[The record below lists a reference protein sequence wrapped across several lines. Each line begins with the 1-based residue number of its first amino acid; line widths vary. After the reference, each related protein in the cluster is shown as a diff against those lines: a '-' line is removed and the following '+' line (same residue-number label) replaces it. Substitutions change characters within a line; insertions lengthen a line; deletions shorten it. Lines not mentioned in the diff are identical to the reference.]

1 MCAISIKI
9 PIELLDTKIE
19 ELELPATLKQS
30 NCKIFIKAPFRKAKS
45 HNFIS
50 FEASEKQEAIIE
62 FLEKEIDF

>member
-9 PIELLDTKIE
+9 PIDLLDSKIE

-30 NCKIFIKAPFRKAKS
+30 NCKMFIKAPFRKGKN
-45 HNFIS
+45 HNFVS

-62 FLEKEIDF
+62 FLENEIDF